1 MYLLFVSFWTI
12 SPSKLVGGN
21 AANQCHL
28 LINRGNFD
36 KGQLVTVITNNWRE
50 QKINKFSYYF
60 TKSWKVEMKPC
71 QQIFQFS
78 FPLHNS
84 FEQLNKGEDWP
95 KAMLSL
101 MYGTNTEYLFV
112 CNSLF
117 SNPCPGPEL
126 IPSCKETQLIRFQSK
141 VVGLVPPA
149 RRHSMRFINLGECCN
164 PTPGA
169 ARAV

>member
-1 MYLLFVSFWTI
+1 
-12 SPSKLVGGN
+12 
-21 AANQCHL
+21 
-28 LINRGNFD
+28 
-36 KGQLVTVITNNWRE
+36 
-50 QKINKFSYYF
+50 
-60 TKSWKVEMKPC
+60 MKPC

-95 KAMLSL
+95 KAMFSL

-117 SNPCPGPEL
+117 NNPCPGPEL